1 MIRSITKLVAALA
14 NTETIVE
21 ALTGRKDVPRKIVK
35 IAFEQ
40 TADMD
45 LRCYLDQDRI
55 VDAASEC
62 EQFDSQF
69 VEVDLDLLEGG
80 VFKVGFANSTGGTLS
95 KHITIFYTEG

>member
-1 MIRSITKLVAALA
+1 MKRSITKVVVAAA
-14 NTETIVE
+14 NTETVVD
-21 ALTGRKDVPRKIVK
+21 ALTGKKDAPRRIDH

-69 VEVDLDLLEGG
+69 VPVDLDLLEGA
-80 VFKVGFANSTGGTLS
+80 VFKVGFANSTGGGLT